1 MRNKSYSILLISIL
15 VLGVSSGVLMFLV
28 IPTTS
33 SESPLSLDYRAPTD
47 LSPKDLGYEEM
58 AIRKKAAEVGV
69 AEATQASPI
78 GEPADVGDEFTFP
91 LSDSYLGTRYDEDF
105 IVLLEGT
112 HCLILITKDAYDSYD
127 GTYYYYANPYGT
139 WDHYWDNITLAQLQF
154 LLDEFDNTI
163 YPTVTD
169 TFGESL
175 PRGDEGQKVWALIF
189 NIRSASYYDDS
200 ATSYTVGYF
209 SAAVSTEFNKNIMH
223 IDTYDWENRLGPGT
237 NHLMEGVFAH
247 EFQHLVS
254 FDQDPDEPSWVDEGQ
269 SDLAMYLCGYGSS
282 MSSHLMYYMA
292 FHWLTALTFWGGG
305 LQDYGASYLFLLYLY
320 EQFGVDF
327 VKDMVQEQANGI
339 EGIQKTLYK
348 RGHLIHFDT
357 IFDRWTIANYLDD
370 PSQGNGWYG
379 YNTLDI
385 PSDATRGWSI
395 EFALSAYW
403 GEPIFEADFALGSWW
418 WTDPQPYTAQYF
430 RFTNRLATIY
440 FDASDFSGTL
450 PASPSYEWYSGA
462 NAWAWRSFHQTFD
475 IPAGGATL
483 EFMTFYEIEE
493 NWDYGYVEVYDY
505 DTDEYTTLEAPGITV
520 DTDPY
525 GQDNPNVPDGREP
538 RDYLAAGKWHA
549 FTGASGGWI
558 PVSMDLSPFAGHQI
572 ELHFRLWQ
580 DGAFTLQNMYVDDIS
595 IPEIGFFDDVESGE
609 GDWET
614 DGWYITNGMW
624 DNDYEMTVLTVRYG
638 GGAHGIEYL
647 WESHYHVSYATQS
660 FSGTTERTYN
670 NFHVM
675 IISNR
680 ADHILT
686 SAYEFSVENKG
697 FFWPW

>member
-1 MRNKSYSILLISIL
+1 MRNKTYSILLISII

-28 IPTTS
+28 IPTVS
-33 SESPLSLDYRAPTD
+33 SESTLLDNRAPID
-47 LSPKDLGYEEM
+47 LSAQDLGYEEM
-58 AIRKKAAEVGV
+58 AIRKKAAEVGS

-78 GEPADVGDEFTFP
+78 GEPADVGDIFTFP
-91 LSDSYLGTRYDEDF
+91 LSDDYIPETYDEDF

-112 HCLILITKDAYDSYD
+112 HALILITLDAYNSYD
-127 GTYYYYANPYGT
+127 GTHYQFANPYGT
-139 WDHYWDNITLAQLQF
+139 WDRYWDNITLAQCQY
-154 LLDEFDNTI
+154 LLDEFDNVI
-163 YPTVTD
+163 YPTVTPI
-169 TFGESL
+169 FGEPL
-175 PRGDEGQKVWALIF
+175 PRGDEGQKTWILIF
-189 NIRSASYYDDS
+189 NIREDSYYDDTV
-200 ATSYTVGYF
+200 TSYVVGYF
-209 SAAVSTEFNKNIMH
+209 SAAVSSEFNKNVMH
-223 IDTYDWENRLGPGT
+223 CDTYDWINRVGPGSSQV
-237 NHLMEGVFAH
+237 MEGVFAH

-254 FDQDPDEPSWVDEGQ
+254 FDMDPDEVSWVDEGF
-269 SDLAMYLCGYGSS
+269 SDLAGYLCGYGHWN
-282 MSSHLMYYMA
+282 SHLMYYMA

-305 LQDYGASYLFLLYLY
+305 LQDYGASYLFALYVY
-320 EQFGVDF
+320 EKFGIDF
-327 VKDMVQEQANGI
+327 MMDWAREQKNSI
-339 EGIQKTLYK
+339 EGTQATLYK
-348 RGHLIHFDT
+348 NGYIMHFDEL
-357 IFDRWTIANYLDD
+357 FDRWTIANYLDD
-370 PSQGNGWYG
+370 TSEGGGWYG
-379 YNTLDI
+379 YDLLDI
-385 PSDATRGWSI
+385 PSGDTNGWSI
-395 EFALSAYW
+395 DFALSAYW
-403 GEPIFEADFALGSWW
+403 GEPIWEADFALGSWW
-418 WTDPQPYTAQYF
+418 WTDPQPYTAQYT
-430 RFTNRLATIY
+430 RFTNRLATID

-450 PASPSYEWYSGA
+450 PYSGDYEWYSGA

-483 EFMTFYEIEE
+483 NFNTFYEIELD
-493 NWDYGYVEVYDY
+493 WDYGYVEVYDY

-520 DTDPY
+520 STDPFS
-525 GQDNPNVPDGREP
+525 QDNPNVPDGREP
-538 RDYLAAGKWHA
+538 KDYLAAGKWHA
-549 FTGASGGWI
+549 FTGHSGSWI

-580 DGAFTLQNMYVDDIS
+580 DGAYTEQNMYVDDIS
-595 IPEIGFFDDVESGE
+595 IPELGFLDDVETGE

-614 DGWYITNGMW
+614 DGWYITDGMW

>member
-15 VLGVSSGVLMFLV
+15 VLGISSGVLMFLV
-28 IPTTS
+28 IPTVS
-33 SESPLSLDYRAPTD
+33 SESTLSLPTRCPTD
-47 LSPKDLGYEEM
+47 LTPKDLGYEEM
-58 AIRKKAAEVGV
+58 AIRKKAAEVGS

-78 GEPADVGDEFTFP
+78 GEPAEVGDEFTFP
-91 LSDSYLGTRYDEDF
+91 LSDSYLGVSYDEDF
-105 IVLLEGT
+105 IVLIEGA

-127 GTYYYYANPYGT
+127 GVEYHYANPYGT
-139 WDHYWDNITLAQLQF
+139 WDHYWDNMTLAQFQYLA
-154 LLDEFDNTI
+154 DEFDNVI

-169 TFGESL
+169 TFGEPL

-189 NIRSASYYDDS
+189 NIRSASYYDDT

-209 SAAVSTEFNKNIMH
+209 SAAISGEFNKNVMH
-223 IDTYDWENRLGPGT
+223 IDTYDWENSLGPGT
-237 NHLMEGVFAH
+237 DHLMEAVFAH
-247 EFQHLVS
+247 EFEHLVH
-254 FDQDPDEPSWVDEGQ
+254 FDQDPDEPSWVDEGCA
-269 SDLAMYLCGYGSS
+269 DLAEYLCGYGEA
-282 MSSHLMYYMA
+282 MDSHIAYYIV
-292 FHWLTALTFWGGG
+292 FHWATALTFWGNG
-305 LQDYGASYLFLLYLY
+305 LEDYGASYLFALYLL

-327 VKDMVQEQANGI
+327 IKDLVQEQANGI

-348 RGHLIHFDT
+348 RGHFIHFDT

-370 PSQGNGWYG
+370 PSKGDGWYG

-385 PSDATRGWSI
+385 PSAMSWGWSI
-395 EFALSAYW
+395 DDALTFFY

-418 WTDPQPYTAQYF
+418 WNDPQPYTAQYF

-450 PASPSYEWYSGA
+450 PYSGDYEWYSGA
-462 NAWAWRSFHQTFD
+462 MAWSWRSFHQTFD

-483 EFMTFYEIEE
+483 NFNTFYEIELD
-493 NWDYGYVEVYDY
+493 WDYGYVEVYDY

-520 DTDPY
+520 STDPFS
-525 GQDNPNVPDGREP
+525 QDNPNVPDGREP
-538 RDYLAAGKWHA
+538 KDYLAAGKWHA
-549 FTGASGGWI
+549 FTGSSGGWI

-580 DGAFTLQNMYVDDIS
+580 DGAFTLQNMYVDDIA
-595 IPEIGFFDDVESGE
+595 IPELGFSDDVESGE
-609 GDWET
+609 GNWET
-614 DGWYITNGMW
+614 DGWYITDGIW

-638 GGAHGIEYL
+638 LGPNPDYL
-647 WESHYHVSYATQS
+647 WESHYHISYATQS

-686 SAYEFSVENKG
+686 SAYEF
-697 FFWPW
+697 